1 MSKINP
7 MSSPNV
13 SIEDPDSIGAIIN
26 RPLLDSRLKYSG
38 MTEIIF
44 IVGPTAVGKTEI
56 ALLLAQKLSAEIIS
70 CDAMQVY
77 KEINIASAKP
87 TKKDLAKV
95 PHHCLNLVSV
105 TESFDAAQFRREAWK
120 ALQNIYQRGKRVV
133 MAGGSGMYVS
143 VLLDGLFEEPAKDE
157 NLRRQL
163 EADIRRE
170 GTFVLHQ
177 RLKTLDA
184 KAAAKI
190 HANDARRII
199 RALEVIL
206 TTQKPISKLQ
216 QERRGWW
223 GQYTIQIFGLNRP
236 RAELYRRAQER
247 IDQMFKQGL
256 VQEVKRISKLSLS
269 ATAKAMIGVP
279 EVQGFLRGEYDLER
293 AKYLMKLHTRH
304 YIKRQLTWF
313 RRDKRIEWIDA

>member
-1 MSKINP
+1 MSI
-7 MSSPNV
+7 
-13 SIEDPDSIGAIIN
+13 
-26 RPLLDSRLKYSG
+26 L
-38 MTEIIF
+38 F

-56 ALLLAQKLSAEIIS
+56 AIALAQKLGAEIIS

-77 KEINIASAKP
+77 KEIHIASAKP

-105 TESFDAAQFRREAWK
+105 IESFDVAQFRREALK
-120 ALQNIYQRGKRVV
+120 ALQNIYQCGKRVV
-133 MAGGSGMYVS
+133 MVGGSGMYIS
-143 VLLDGLFEEPAKDE
+143 VLLDGIFAQPAKDE

-163 EADIRRE
+163 EADIKKE
-170 GTFVLHQ
+170 GTLVYHQ
-177 RLKTLDA
+177 RLKTLDP

-190 HANDARRII
+190 HANDARRIV

-216 QERRGWW
+216 QERRGLW
-223 GQYTIQIFGLNRP
+223 GGQHSIQIFGLSRP
-236 RAELYRRAQER
+236 RAELYRRSQER

-256 VQEVKRISKLSLS
+256 VREVKRISKLNLS
-269 ATAKAMIGVP
+269 ATAKAVIGVP

-304 YIKRQLTWF
+304 YVKRQLTWF
-313 RRDKRIEWIDA
+313 RRDKRIEWVDVGGKNIKEIIGAILR